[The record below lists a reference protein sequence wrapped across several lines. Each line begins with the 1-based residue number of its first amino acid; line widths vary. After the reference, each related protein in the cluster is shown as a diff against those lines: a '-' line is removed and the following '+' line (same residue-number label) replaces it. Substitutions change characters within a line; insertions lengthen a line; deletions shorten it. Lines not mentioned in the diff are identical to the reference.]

1 MSEGDDSA
9 PSSGAMTRFK
19 AIVVVALLL
28 GGAAATA
35 AWGIASRSNSLKTV
49 TSETDELA
57 VPTVAVIKP
66 DRGQSGQSITL
77 PGTIQPFTDAAIFAR
92 TNGYV
97 SKRFADLGSRVKK
110 GQLLAEIDTPEI
122 DQQLQQTRA
131 DLITAEANARLA
143 KATAERYQDLIKT
156 ESVSRQDVDNA
167 VGGYE
172 ARRAE
177 VESARA
183 NVNRLEQLQGFNK
196 IEAPFDGVITARN
209 TDIGAL
215 IGSGNGARELFHV
228 AATDRLR
235 VFVSVPQ
242 IYSQAA
248 RTGLEANITLRE
260 FPGRIFKGKL
270 ARSAQSIDVGSRTLL
285 VEVDVDNAS
294 GELLPG
300 AYVEVGL
307 QLPTG
312 ASSLRVPVNTLIVRS
327 EGMQVATI
335 KASRVVMQT
344 VTLGRDFGTL
354 VEVSEGLTG
363 NEQVVVNPP
372 DSLVAGQTV
381 RVATDADAEAQ
392 Q

>member
-1 MSEGDDSA
+1 MIEGHHSA
-9 PSSGAMTRFK
+9 PSSGAVTKFK

-35 AWGIASRSNSLKTV
+35 AWGIASRTSNLRTV
-49 TSETDELA
+49 TGETDELA
-57 VPTVAVIKP
+57 VPTVSVVKP
-66 DRGQSGQSITL
+66 DRGKTGQSITL

-92 TNGYV
+92 TNGYL
-97 SKRFADLGSRVKK
+97 SKRFAELGARVKK

-143 KATAERYQDLIKT
+143 KATAERYEDLIKT

-228 AATDRLR
+228 ASTDRLR

-242 IYSQAA
+242 VYSQAA
-248 RTGLEANITLRE
+248 RTGLEATITLRE
-260 FPGRIFKGKL
+260 FPGRTFKGKL

-307 QLPTG
+307 QLPTA
-312 ASSLRVPVNTLIVRS
+312 ASSLQVPVNTLIFRAD
-327 EGMQVATI
+327 GMQVATI
-335 KASRVVMQT
+335 ENNKVVMQT

-354 VEVSEGLTG
+354 VEVSAGLSG

-372 DSLVAGQTV
+372 DSLTAGQTV
-381 RVATDADAEAQ
+381 RVASPAGPEEHQ
-392 Q
+392 